1 MSARTPPF
9 GSRPGARCLQATCAC
24 AHVYCVLCI
33 VYCVLC
39 IVHCCLQAAG
49 AGAPVKV
56 VFDALVACK
65 GVQAPQPRP
74 DSTAVTTAHGQMMP
88 TAHGQM
94 MPKPP
99 SLPPVPLTPQPSF
112 GTLPLVTEPAE
123 GQSGLLAN
131 STAAAPSTGGRIH
144 VAGGVEPTL
153 PQTIERSAHV
163 VVQAAAQAAHP
174 PPGYINPAQSTS
186 QLSLGA
192 QGRSPHI
199 PCVHA
204 VVPAHGSIET
214 WCWWMR
220 LWMWSLVCVG
230 VCVCVRF
237 RSRW

>member
-1 MSARTPPF
+1 MSASDLRVCT
-9 GSRPGARCLQATCAC
+9 
-24 AHVYCVLCI
+24 CVLCI
-33 VYCVLC
+33 VY
-39 IVHCCLQAAG
+39 CCLQAAG

-88 TAHGQM
+88 
-94 MPKPP
+94 KPP

-123 GQSGLLAN
+123 GQSGMLAS
-131 STAAAPSTGGRIH
+131 STTAVPSTGGRIH

-153 PQTIERSAHV
+153 PQTTERSAHV
-163 VVQAAAQAAHP
+163 VVQAAAQAAPP
-174 PPGYINPAQSTS
+174 PPGYINPAPSTP

-192 QGRSPHI
+192 QGQSPHI

-220 LWMWSLVCVG
+220 LWMWLLVDVVACMCW
-230 VCVCVRF
+230 CVCVRF